1 MFVIVRTR
9 FLGKEK
15 LEKLPGKLENS
26 GKLKVLFSMR
36 FLYEFKTITRDSN
49 DGYAKFFFLF
59 CSLWS
64 WKSFSGKNNREKLQ
78 RKFGQTAKIII
89 IFVCILDH
97 NWRQERHMY
106 RVYYEKSLVL

>member
-1 MFVIVRTR
+1 
-9 FLGKEK
+9 
-15 LEKLPGKLENS
+15 
-26 GKLKVLFSMR
+26 VLFSMR

-49 DGYAKFFFLF
+49 DGYAKFFFCFVRYGLGKVF
-59 CSLWS
+59 QE
-64 WKSFSGKNNREKLQ
+64 KNNREKLQ